1 MSEKRIGGY
10 RKPKPCDRCGA
21 LPGEEKPDTC
31 MGCRYKV
38 RRREYTRRRYWKKL
52 GIDVD
57 KEPMPDPI
65 RGFHSVGED
74 VAVYGTTLRD
84 RTNRAGLERFLAGR
98 RKRLVKTCRGR
109 KK

>member
-1 MSEKRIGGY
+1 MGIAHLSLAIGAV
-10 RKPKPCDRCGA
+10 PCR
-21 LPGEEKPDTC
+21 GEEKPDTC

-38 RRREYTRRRYWKKL
+38 RRREYARRRYWKKL

-65 RGFHSVGED
+65 RGFRSVGED
-74 VAVYGTTLRD
+74 AAVYGTTLRD
-84 RTNRAGLERFLAGR
+84 LVNRAGLGMFLAER
-98 RKRLVKTCRGR
+98 RKRLAKAGRER